1 MLLASQPKNMKNG
14 GLKQQR
20 CGSWG
25 CSQNFWDSPNPRW
38 FSIFNPDKFGGLV
51 AVTMFVDLS
60 DLSAGQQNFGFG
72 MAVQKSQ
79 SRTTHQ

>member
-1 MLLASQPKNMKNG
+1 
-14 GLKQQR
+14 
-20 CGSWG
+20 
-25 CSQNFWDSPNPRW
+25 
-38 FSIFNPDKFGGLV
+38 LV